1 MLIKDIITGLNTIG
15 KAVKFLKDQN
25 DIKNKTI
32 NLITK
37 VREVLDTFNGYV
49 SEIENVLHRLKDL
62 LNK

>member
-25 DIKNKTI
+25 EIKNKTI